1 MLAAPVCGVVG
12 AGFTGGVTTG
22 VVGGVLID
30 GLLPPELPPE
40 LPPPEGRDGRLEPP
54 PELPPPDEPPPLE
67 PPLELFFV
75 QFAVTATARSGIV
88 NVVVSCVAFANAT
101 SSPSPVQRANVY
113 PSRAPE
119 LTVTKA
125 PFSYLPAPLSVA

>member
-22 VVGGVLID
+22 VVGGVLVD

-40 LPPPEGRDGRLEPP
+40 LPPPEGRDGWLEPPPDELP

-125 PFSYLPAPLSVA
+125 PISN

>member
-22 VVGGVLID
+22 VVGGVLVD

-40 LPPPEGRDGRLEPP
+40 LPPPEGRDGWLEPPPDEPP
-54 PELPPPDEPPPLE
+54 PELPPPDEPPPELPPPDE

-88 NVVVSCVAFANAT
+88 NVVVGCVAFANAT
-101 SSPSPVQRANVY
+101 SSPSPVQRACT
-113 PSRAPE
+113 PLAPR
-119 LTVTKA
+119 
-125 PFSYLPAPLSVA
+125 S